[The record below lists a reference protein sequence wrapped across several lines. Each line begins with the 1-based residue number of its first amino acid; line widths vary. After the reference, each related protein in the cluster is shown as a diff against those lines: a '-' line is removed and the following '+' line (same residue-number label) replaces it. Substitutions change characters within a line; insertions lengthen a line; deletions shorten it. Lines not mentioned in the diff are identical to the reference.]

1 MDTRDKV
8 SDYAEDAADY
18 VHGATD
24 YVQKSTTK
32 AAEALGEKGEQWLN
46 AEQEFM
52 KNCRAYVRD
61 HPLKSVGIA
70 LAAGY
75 VLTRL
80 GSNR

>member
-8 SDYAEDAADY
+8 SDYVDDAADY

-24 YVQKSTTK
+24 YVQKSATK
-32 AAEALGEKGEQWLN
+32 AAEALGEKGEQLLS
-46 AEQEFM
+46 AEQKLM
-52 KNCRAYVRD
+52 KNGRSYVRD

-70 LAAGY
+70 LVAGY

-80 GSNR
+80 FSER